1 MASAHSTA
9 PAPTRPRPASR
20 ARDWAEIQER
30 TLVPLYEAVHERAA
44 VSPGTSLL
52 DLGCRSGLALLLAAG
67 RGAQVAGLE
76 PDPELRELARA
87 RRLAVAAGGLTTPA
101 AHGVVTVFEPLRLAA
116 EPRRVVRE
124 AARLVLPGGLVA
136 VAGFGPA
143 PACQSA
149 AVLEVARRRSGPRRP
164 VDPLRLGGADEL
176 AALAAGA
183 GLRVTGSGQVSCP
196 FGYPDPDSAV
206 RGLLATGWFD
216 AAIAYAGEAPVAKEV
231 AEALRPFTRADD
243 TVRMA
248 NVFPYVLAERV

>member
-1 MASAHSTA
+1 MASAHGTA

-44 VSPGTSLL
+44 VGPGTSLL
-52 DLGCRSGLALLLAAG
+52 GLGCRSGLALLLAAG

-87 RRLAVAAGGLTTPA
+87 RRLAVAAGSLGTRA
-101 AHGVVTVFEPLRLAA
+101 AHRVVTVFEPLRMA
-116 EPRRVVRE
+116 EEPHRVVRE

-136 VAGFGPA
+136 LAGFGPA
-143 PACQSA
+143 RDCQSA
-149 AVLEVARRRSGPRRP
+149 AVLEVARRRSGPRRAP
-164 VDPLRLGGADEL
+164 DPLRLGGAGEL

-183 GLRVTGSGQVSCP
+183 GLRVVDSGRVSCP
-196 FGYPDPDSAV
+196 FGYPDLDSAV

-231 AEALRPFTRADD
+231 AEALHPFTRADD

-248 NVFPYVLAERV
+248 NVFRYMLAERT